1 MNKKIK
7 KKRGKNN
14 FSPMK
19 TLDHVLFGQRIH
31 VSFKNLFIN
40 LAELIIIELPLLTV
54 IKSIY
59 DINVYDN

>member
-1 MNKKIK
+1 
-7 KKRGKNN
+7 
-14 FSPMK
+14 MK

-40 LAELIIIELPLLTV
+40 LAELIIIELLLLTV